1 MQRRDQR
8 VTPGS
13 WEATQWPSR
22 RPVEYS
28 SSLTAP
34 LGSGSACLDNAA
46 LHSSGSTDVRIE
58 QKRKPNLYA
67 VVKMA
72 NRRAGFNL
80 IHINVNKMRLQMS
93 ENRFPKSHIFHII
106 SVKYSTKMF
115 M

>member
-58 QKRKPNLYA
+58 QKLKPNLYA

-72 NRRAGFNL
+72 NRRARFNL
-80 IHINVNKMRLQMS
+80 IDINQMRVRTS

-106 SVKYSTKMF
+106 SVKYSTEILI
-115 M
+115 